1 MVSLQNKIIYAPYLP
16 PSARHEKISDYQ
28 SRHYGIV
35 WEEVHMKSIDNTD
48 LALAVATVSA
58 KAASSQ
64 SHEITHH
71 VYLLYLQGLFG
82 LKSFLTLVYVGFN
95 RITGNASSLPPR
107 LEDHS
112 WILREIRNRFANGDA
127 HQGETPA
134 CGKVRFTQVGLS
146 YRGYWTSKGRPSE
159 IGINYDTA
167 AAVKWISQLHENTYR
182 KAEGKVR
189 PILIIWG
196 QSIGAGFATNLAAAG
211 VIPDHLEP
219 TALILETPFLS
230 IKEMLKEL
238 YPEKW
243 LPYKY
248 LHPFLRNFLDSRRNL
263 GTISTARNDK
273 QLPPPHILI
282 VQAGKD
288 ELVPER
294 HTKGLEERC
303 NEVHIPVKVFV
314 ASAAYHN
321 NAIVKGRGTVARFIM
336 EQTLRAM
343 DGSQQQSNGTSR
355 PRL

>member
-1 MVSLQNKIIYAPYLP
+1 M
-16 PSARHEKISDYQ
+16 
-28 SRHYGIV
+28 
-35 WEEVHMKSIDNTD
+35 
-48 LALAVATVSA
+48 
-58 KAASSQ
+58 
-64 SHEITHH
+64 
-71 VYLLYLQGLFG
+71 
-82 LKSFLTLVYVGFN
+82 
-95 RITGNASSLPPR
+95 
-107 LEDHS
+107 
-112 WILREIRNRFANGDA
+112 REIKNRFASEYA
-127 HQGETPA
+127 HHEKTPA

-167 AAVKWISQLHENTYR
+167 AAIKWIFQLHENTYR
-182 KAEGKVR
+182 KVEKNVV

-248 LHPFLRNFLDSRRNL
+248 LHPFLRNFLDSHRNL
-263 GTISTARNDK
+263 GTIATARNDK

-294 HTKGLEERC
+294 HTKKLEERC
-303 NEVHIPVKVFV
+303 DTLHIPVKVFV

-343 DGSQQQSNGTSR
+343 DETQERDNALSR
-355 PRL
+355 SRL